1 MHRMMDSSA
10 AGSVGHVC
18 KPALLRP
25 LSEEPEC
32 RNSHP
37 QSGRRKKQAEI
48 NDHCL
53 PDEQETVWGP
63 AGESGSGLASW
74 WDPPRFLS
82 PPAPP
87 WLSAGSPSFCY
98 ILLDRSQPNLMRTL
112 GIFLS

>member
-63 AGESGSGLASW
+63 GGESGSGLASW
-74 WDPPRFLS
+74 WDPPRFLF
-82 PPAPP
+82 PPPRPP
-87 WLSAGSPSFCY
+87 PGSQQDLPPFVIFC
-98 ILLDRSQPNLMRTL
+98 
-112 GIFLS
+112 